1 MNSLPTNCMPEGTQA
16 ACLPV
21 NEAQRLETLRNLG
34 LLDSA
39 PSESFDRATR
49 LAAALLR
56 VPIVLISLVDEHRQ
70 WFKSRIGLSATET
83 SREVSFC
90 AHAVFNRAPLLVVD
104 ATRDARFAGNP
115 LVTGTPHIRAYLG
128 IPIFSKEGHAIGTL
142 CAIDIEVHAFTDED
156 VRNLADCTKV
166 LEDLIHFQEI
176 SQNTNAILRLSAER
190 EQRFQC
196 LVSLTSQVIWT
207 NNAEGRMQGEQPG
220 WGAFTG
226 QTFDEYQNFGWAS
239 AVHPADAEPT
249 IDEWNRCVDEK
260 RPFLFEH
267 RVRRHDGV
275 YRICSIDA
283 APILHEDGTIR
294 EWVGVHHDITER
306 RQQEEKIR
314 AQEAHFHFLA
324 DSVPQM
330 VWTARP
336 DGFADYY
343 NQQWFAYTGMNPQDT
358 ERGEWGPVHPD
369 DIQNSKQVW
378 EHSVQTGE
386 PYQVEHRFKRSTDGA
401 YRWHLCRAV
410 RLHDQLGGTIKWFGS
425 CTDVHDYKEA
435 EARNLSLQAELED
448 RVRQRTAELEASEE
462 FLDRAGEIAG
472 IGAWSFDLRTEA
484 IRWSDRTC
492 LIHEMGPGHVP
503 SLAEGL
509 NYYTPESRVILEAAI
524 QQCIENGTP
533 YDLELTVIT
542 AKARTIWVRVAGEL
556 ETQQGKAVRM
566 FGVFQDITARKAD
579 EVERVQQHE
588 LIRVTLESIGD
599 AVITTDA
606 HGAVQWLNP
615 VAARMTGWP
624 IEEARGR
631 PVDQVFQILHETTRK
646 PASSPVMRALAE
658 SCAAGLPEHT
668 VLVSKDGTEY
678 GIQDSASPIRDDE
691 GHSLGMVL
699 VFHDVSEQRRLA
711 KEVNYRASH
720 DALTGL
726 VNRAEFEIR
735 LKHALVSAR
744 EEDACHALLFIDLDQ
759 FKLVND
765 ACGHAVGDQ
774 LLRQV
779 ATIFQ
784 NVVRTRDTLARLGG
798 DEFGVIL
805 EHCTA
810 IQAQRVA
817 GQLCESMENFR
828 FTHDDQRFRIGASIG
843 LVPLDSRWFDI
854 SALMQAADASCYAAK
869 EAGRNRVHEWV
880 ETDERMKERQWEM
893 QWVNRLED
901 ALDEDKFQL
910 YAQRIAP
917 CSTKIAG
924 LSIEILLRL
933 TRPDGSI
940 IAPSAFLPAAE
951 RFHMASRID
960 RWVVRAVVQWLQSHP
975 LDAMDSI
982 AINLSGQSIGDRSFH
997 RYVAELVSSVSFDL
1011 RKLCFEI
1018 TETAAI
1024 TNMGDAAEFINSMRS
1039 FGIRIALDDFGSG
1052 SSSFGYLKN
1061 LRVDILKIDGQFVR
1075 DLLHD
1080 RLDHTAVCCFRDVA
1094 AVTGLKTVAE
1104 FVESEEVLAEL
1115 RRIGID
1121 FAQGFLIHRPEPL
1134 NNLVVAQTVL
1144 ELNHKSTVARLAAR

>member
-1 MNSLPTNCMPEGTQA
+1 MNSLPAPSPAGMQV
-16 ACLPV
+16 ACIPV
-21 NEAQRLETLRNLG
+21 NEAQRLETLRKLG

-39 PSESFDRATR
+39 PSESVDRATR

-56 VPIVLISLVDEHRQ
+56 VPIVLVSLVDENRQ
-70 WFKSRIGLSATET
+70 WFKSRIGLNATET
-83 SREVSFC
+83 SRDVSFC
-90 AHAVFNRAPLLVVD
+90 AHAVFNREPLIVPD

-115 LVTGTPHIRAYLG
+115 LVTGAPHIRAYLG
-128 IPIFSKEGHAIGTL
+128 MPIFTREGHAIGTL
-142 CAIDIEVHAFTDED
+142 CAIDTEVHAFTPDE
-156 VRNLADCTKV
+156 VRHLVDCTKV
-166 LEDLIHFQEI
+166 IEDLIHSHEI
-176 SQNTNAILRLSAER
+176 SQSTAAILRLATER
-190 EQRFQC
+190 EQRFQS

-207 NNAEGRMQGEQPG
+207 NNAEGRMEGEQPG

-226 QTFDEYQNFGWAS
+226 QTFPEYQNFGWAT
-239 AVHPADAEPT
+239 AVHPEDARPT
-249 IDEWNRCVDEK
+249 IDEWNRCVAEK
-260 RPFLFEH
+260 RPFVFEH

-275 YRICSIDA
+275 YRMCSIDA
-283 APILHEDGTIR
+283 TPILQDDGSIR

-306 RQQEEKIR
+306 RRQEEKII
-314 AQEAHFHFLA
+314 AQEAHFRFLA
-324 DSVPQM
+324 DAVPQM

-343 NQQWFAYTGMNPQDT
+343 NQQWFAYTGMQLQQT
-358 ERGEWGPVHPD
+358 ERGEWGPIHPD
-369 DIQNSKQVW
+369 DVEHSKQLW
-378 EHSVQTGE
+378 NRSVETGD
-386 PYQVEHRFKRSTDGA
+386 PYQVEHRFKRISDGA

-410 RLHDQLGGTIKWFGS
+410 RLQDELGGTVKWFGS

-435 EARNLSLQAELED
+435 ETRNLLLQAELED

-472 IGAWSFDLRTEA
+472 IGAWSFDLKTDA
-484 IRWSDRTC
+484 IRWSKRTC
-492 LIHEMGPGHVP
+492 LIHEVEPGHVP
-503 SLAEGL
+503 GLAEAL
-509 NYYTPESRVILEAAI
+509 NYYTPDSRVILQAAI
-524 QQCIENGTP
+524 TQCIETKTP
-533 YDLELTVIT
+533 YDLELTLIT
-542 AKARTIWVRVAGEL
+542 AKGRTIWVRVAGEV
-556 ETQQGKAVRM
+556 EIQQGAPVRM
-566 FGVFQDITARKAD
+566 FGVIQDVTARKAD
-579 EVERVQQHE
+579 ELARVQQHE

-615 VAARMTGWP
+615 VAARMTGWAVA
-624 IEEARGR
+624 EARGR
-631 PVDQVFQILHETTRK
+631 PIDHVFQILNETTRK
-646 PASSPVMRALAE
+646 PASSPVMRALAQG
-658 SCAAGLPEHT
+658 CVVGLPEQT
-668 VLVSKDGTEY
+668 VLLSRDGTEY
-678 GIQDSASPIRDDE
+678 GIQDSASPIRDDN
-691 GHSLGMVL
+691 GNSLGIVL

-711 KEVNYRASH
+711 KEVNFRASH
-720 DALTGL
+720 DSLTGL

-735 LKHALVSAR
+735 LKHALLTAR
-744 EEDACHALLFIDLDQ
+744 EDDKGHALLFIDLDQ

-765 ACGHAVGDQ
+765 ACGHSVGDQ

-779 ATIFQ
+779 SAIFQ
-784 NVVRTRDTLARLGG
+784 NVVRSRDTLARLGG

-805 EHCTA
+805 EHCTVT
-810 IQAQRVA
+810 QARRVA

-854 SALMQAADASCYAAK
+854 GSLMQAADASCYAAK
-869 EAGRNRVHEWV
+869 EAGRNRVHEWE

-893 QWVNRLED
+893 QWVNRLEA
-901 ALDEDKFQL
+901 ALDENKFQL

-917 CSTKIAG
+917 CSTTMAG
-924 LSIEILLRL
+924 LSLEILLRL

-960 RWVVRAVVQWLQSHP
+960 RWVVRSVIQWMQRHS
-975 LDAMDSI
+975 LDGINYI

-997 RYVAELVSSVSFDL
+997 RHVAELVSSVDFDL

-1024 TNMGDAAEFINSMRS
+1024 TNMGDAAEFINAMRS
-1039 FGIRIALDDFGSG
+1039 FGIRIALDDFGAG
-1052 SSSFGYLKN
+1052 ASSFGYLKN

-1104 FVESEEVLAEL
+1104 FVESDEVLAEL

-1121 FAQGFLIHRPEPL
+1121 FAQGVLIHRPEPL
-1134 NNLVVAQTVL
+1134 DDLFAARTVV
-1144 ELNHKSTVARLAAR
+1144 ELSSHSKVSRLAAR

>member
-1 MNSLPTNCMPEGTQA
+1 MSLLPKTSPMEGLQS
-16 ACLPV
+16 ACTPV
-21 NEAQRLETLRNLG
+21 DEVQRLETLRNLG

-39 PSESFDRATR
+39 PSDSFDRTTR

-56 VPIVLISLVDEHRQ
+56 VPIVLISLVDENRQ
-70 WFKSRIGLSATET
+70 WFKSKIGLSAAET

-90 AHAVFNRAPLLVVD
+90 AHAVFNREPLIVFD
-104 ATRDARFAGNP
+104 ATRDSRFAGNP
-115 LVTGTPHIRAYLG
+115 LVTGAPYIRAYLG
-128 IPIFSKEGHAIGTL
+128 IPLFSREGHAIGTL
-142 CAIDIEVHAFTDED
+142 CAIDTKVHAFTDED
-156 VRNLADCTKV
+156 VRHLVDCTKV
-166 LEDLIHFQEI
+166 LEDLIH
-176 SQNTNAILRLSAER
+176 SQQIAQSTSAILRLATER

-207 NNAEGRMQGEQPG
+207 NNAEGRMEGEQPG

-226 QTFDEYQNFGWAS
+226 QTFDEYQGFGWAA
-239 AVHPADAEPT
+239 AVHPEDAQPT
-249 IDEWNRCVDEK
+249 IDEWNRCVAEK

-283 APILHEDGTIR
+283 AQILNDDGSIR
-294 EWVGVHHDITER
+294 QWVGVHHDITER
-306 RQQEEKIR
+306 RQQEERIL
-314 AQEAHFHFLA
+314 AQEAHFRFLA
-324 DSVPQM
+324 DAVPQM

-343 NQQWFAYTGMNPQDT
+343 NQQWFAYTGMTAQQT

-369 DIQNSKQVW
+369 DVKNSKRVW
-378 EHSVQTGE
+378 DHSVNTGE
-386 PYQVEHRFKRSTDGA
+386 PYQVEHRFKRISDGA

-410 RLHDQLGGTIKWFGS
+410 RLQDELGGTVKWFGT

-435 EARNLSLQAELED
+435 ETKNLSLQAELED

-462 FLDRAGEIAG
+462 FLDRAGQIAG
-472 IGAWSFDLRTEA
+472 VGAWSYDLKTQA

-492 LIHEMGPGHVP
+492 LIHEVELGHVP
-503 SLAEGL
+503 TSEEAI
-509 NYYTPESRVILEAAI
+509 NYYTPESRVIVEAAM
-524 QQCIENGTP
+524 QKCIETGAA

-542 AKARTIWVRVAGEL
+542 AKCRTIWVRAAGEM
-556 ETQQGKAVRM
+556 ETHHGKGIRM
-566 FGVFQDITARKAD
+566 FGLFQDITARKAAD
-579 EVERVQQHE
+579 ADRIQQHE
-588 LIRVTLESIGD
+588 LIRVTLQSIGD

-631 PVDQVFQILHETTRK
+631 PVDQVFQILDEATRK
-646 PASSPVMRALAE
+646 PVSSPVMRALAE
-658 SCAAGLPEHT
+658 GCVVGLPEHT
-668 VLVSKDGTEY
+668 VLLSRDGTEY
-678 GIQDSASPIRDDE
+678 GIQDSAAPILNDQ

-711 KEVNYRASH
+711 KEVNFRASH

-726 VNRAEFEIR
+726 VNRSEFETR
-735 LKHALVSAR
+735 LKHALVTAR
-744 EEDACHALLFIDLDQ
+744 EEENGHALLFIDLDQ

-765 ACGHAVGDQ
+765 ACGHSVGDQ

-779 ATIFQ
+779 AAIFQ
-784 NVVRTRDTLARLGG
+784 NVVRSRDTLARLGG

-805 EHCTA
+805 EHCTV
-810 IQAQRVA
+810 IQARRVA
-817 GQLCESMENFR
+817 AQLCESMEIFR

-854 SALMQAADASCYAAK
+854 GSLMQAADASCYAAK

-893 QWVNRLED
+893 QWVNRLEE
-901 ALDEDKFQL
+901 ALDENRFQL

-917 CSTKIAG
+917 CAAKMPG

-933 TRPDGSI
+933 ARPDGSV

-960 RWVVRAVVQWLQSHP
+960 RWVVREVVQWMRSHP
-975 LDAMDSI
+975 LDGVDSI
-982 AINLSGQSIGDRSFH
+982 AVNLSGQSIGDRSFH

-1024 TNMGDAAEFINSMRS
+1024 TNMGDAAEFIDSMRS
-1039 FGIRIALDDFGSG
+1039 FGIRIALDDFGAG
-1052 SSSFGYLKN
+1052 ASSFGYLKN

-1080 RLDHTAVCCFRDVA
+1080 RLDYTAVCCFRDVA

-1104 FVESEEVLAEL
+1104 FVESEDVLTEL

-1134 NNLVVAQTVL
+1134 ENLFAARTVVEINPSSSQ
-1144 ELNHKSTVARLAAR
+1144 SRLAVR